1 MGQWQEDNG
10 GGARGT
16 HVGKYYAV
24 AIGKVPGIYY
34 DWATAEKQ
42 VKAHPGARY
51 KGFWAHAE
59 AEAFVRRH
67 GNHFAMVPDFR
78 PDSSAPFGDEF
89 ERFASSQGIVPGSK
103 EYLKQRTTAIKRE
116 FDVLYLS
123 QPIKEE
129 DENEDKEEDDKSDSR
144 DDMDIKDESLTEDEL
159 ILRAFHDL
167 CRHVNVEPGPT
178 ARDCELAIKRV
189 GPINIVDFL
198 DAERTGKPVQI
209 WPWSQFSQFRRYTL
223 GDRDK
228 CIHLGQ
234 AKEHPLL
241 RALLQ
246 DLSSKN
252 ADKHARYIAAQQ
264 NNANALTI
272 IEMRPKLRE
281 FNTLLERVSHPART
295 ISPVVQEAVVPAAPF
310 QNAYDSSSASRA
322 VSATPAA
329 AVEVKEE
336 EPELPMNSISQD
348 GPPQATNTE
357 DAPQHQQF
365 VRRERAP
372 QPPILPT
379 ITVARSPPPTIAT
392 PGPSS
397 PGGPSQRQPAVKR
410 ESPQFPPS
418 PPVENHP
425 LPTPD
430 TTASQPRRGR
440 GRPKKGA
447 AAAPPVTP
455 MRRSARIA
463 ATSNTSPQEEGEENT
478 TSDACVKD
486 VPTAMT
492 PATRQKRKTSAVIE
506 IPDSDSEGDHG
517 PPAAKKLKQGTLH
530 DFFRA

>member
-1 MGQWQEDNG
+1 MEEYRTCAVFLTAQSALSACPLYASNKPPQFGYLAANTNQTNLHCYLKPGVYTDWSTCEEQVKRY
-10 GGARGT
+10 GGARYKKFGSPREAQAFISRYGGQQNHRPMVVDYRPQGNNYTPNQIIPKREDNAGGDIRDT

-42 VKAHPGARY
+42 
-51 KGFWAHAE
+51 

-78 PDSSAPFGDEF
+78 PDSSAPFDDEF
-89 ERFASSQGIVPGSK
+89 ERFASSQGIVPGSQ
-103 EYLKQRTTAIKRE
+103 EYRKQRTTAIKRE

-129 DENEDKEEDDKSDSR
+129 GEDEDKEEDDKSDSR

-159 ILRAFHDL
+159 ILRAFHIL

-209 WPWSQFSQFRRYTL
+209 WPWSQFSQFRKYTL
-223 GDRDK
+223 GDRNK

-252 ADKHARYIAAQQ
+252 ADEHARYMAAQQ
-264 NNANALTI
+264 NNASALTI
-272 IEMRPKLRE
+272 IEMRPNLRE
-281 FNTLLERVSHPART
+281 FDTLLERANHSART
-295 ISPVVQEAVVPAAPF
+295 ISPIVQEAIVPAAPF
-310 QNAYDSSSASRA
+310 QNAHDSSSALRA
-322 VSATPAA
+322 VSTTPAA

-365 VRRERAP
+365 VKRESAP
-372 QPPILPT
+372 QSPMLPT

-397 PGGPSQRQPAVKR
+397 PGGPSQRQP
-410 ESPQFPPS
+410 P
-418 PPVENHP
+418 
-425 LPTPD
+425 
-430 TTASQPRRGR
+430 
-440 GRPKKGA
+440 
-447 AAAPPVTP
+447 
-455 MRRSARIA
+455 
-463 ATSNTSPQEEGEENT
+463 
-478 TSDACVKD
+478 
-486 VPTAMT
+486 
-492 PATRQKRKTSAVIE
+492 
-506 IPDSDSEGDHG
+506 
-517 PPAAKKLKQGTLH
+517 
-530 DFFRA
+530 